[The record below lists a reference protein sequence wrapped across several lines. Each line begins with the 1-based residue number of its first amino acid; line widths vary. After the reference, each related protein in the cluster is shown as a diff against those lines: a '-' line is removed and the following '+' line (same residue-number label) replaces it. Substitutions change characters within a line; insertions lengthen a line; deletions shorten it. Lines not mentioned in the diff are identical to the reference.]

1 MRRIVLASHKGGTAK
16 STTATCLAVG
26 LARRGRRVLLV
37 DCDAQAN
44 ATWTVMGGQ
53 PAEPP
58 TLATVLTRHAA
69 AKEAI
74 RPTATPNL
82 DLLPADPSLSGVN
95 VALVQELGR
104 DTRLRSALAPLDGGW
119 DFVILDT
126 APTITTLLANA
137 LVYASEVIVP
147 VDPGVYAMLGLV
159 QLQVTIEEVREAYG
173 HQALHLAGLVLTK
186 MSRNNVSKDVETEL
200 RSRFGEKVYRT
211 TIPLSA
217 KIEEAHTRGQTVL
230 EYAPKSS
237 GAVAYGGLVD
247 EVLSHGRAKNGRR
260 ASAVGGAGT
269 VDAA

>member
-82 DLLPADPSLSGVN
+82 DLLPADPSLSG
-95 VALVQELGR
+95 
-104 DTRLRSALAPLDGGW
+104 
-119 DFVILDT
+119 
-126 APTITTLLANA
+126 
-137 LVYASEVIVP
+137 
-147 VDPGVYAMLGLV
+147 
-159 QLQVTIEEVREAYG
+159 
-173 HQALHLAGLVLTK
+173 
-186 MSRNNVSKDVETEL
+186 
-200 RSRFGEKVYRT
+200 
-211 TIPLSA
+211 
-217 KIEEAHTRGQTVL
+217 
-230 EYAPKSS
+230 
-237 GAVAYGGLVD
+237 
-247 EVLSHGRAKNGRR
+247 
-260 ASAVGGAGT
+260 
-269 VDAA
+269 